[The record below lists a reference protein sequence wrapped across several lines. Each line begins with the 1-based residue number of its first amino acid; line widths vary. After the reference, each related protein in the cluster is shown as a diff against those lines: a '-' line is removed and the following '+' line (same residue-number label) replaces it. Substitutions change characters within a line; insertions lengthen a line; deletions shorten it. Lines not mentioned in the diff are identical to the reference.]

1 MENKMK
7 LEKFDL
13 EKALNGAKVVT
24 RDGREVT
31 QLTKF
36 EGLKDYPLV
45 GIVDSQLHT
54 WTTQG
59 PLSLHLGECG
69 ADLFLAVEP
78 QRIWVNVYTS
88 DDTIHTSGNYHTL
101 EAAKNS
107 IYQKRNYIKTI
118 EITDEPDGK

>member
-1 MENKMK
+1 MK

-24 RDGREVT
+24 RDGHEVT

-36 EGLKDYPLV
+36 ESVNDDYPVIGVL
-45 GIVDSQLHT
+45 DNNLQA

-59 PLSLHLGECG
+59 KFNTNHGESD

-78 QRIWVNVYTS
+78 QRVWVNVFT
-88 DDTIHTSGNYHTL
+88 TITEKFMGLGGNFFR
-101 EAAKNS
+101 EANKNL
-107 IYQKRNYIKTI
+107 KR
-118 EITDEPDGK
+118 